1 MKAFLKFSLIF
12 MLGSCASSMNDNLNS
27 TLWMQTAAEYQAS
40 TMQTYNTALANVSRA
55 LNDKSWTAALEQTG
69 EVSELP
75 PAIILD
81 VDETVL
87 DNSAYEAKMIKEHGT
102 FTPQSWDNWVHL
114 QKAGAVPGAVDFI
127 NKVQE
132 MGVTAILLT
141 NRACEK
147 RQNSNAP
154 CPQEDDTIENLKKAG
169 IKNVSAETVLLK
181 NEKDD
186 WTSEKKSRRTFLAQK
201 YRIIMLFG
209 DDLGDFLA
217 DVKKNITPQQRAAL
231 VEQYAQ
237 NWGTKWFVL
246 PNPTYGSWYNV
257 LQAPREQYLQDY

>member
-1 MKAFLKFSLIF
+1 MKTFLKLFLIIT
-12 MLGSCASSMNDNLNS
+12 LSGCATSVHDNLNS
-27 TLWMQTAAEYQAS
+27 TLWMQTAAEYQANAL
-40 TMQTYNTALANVSRA
+40 QTYNNSLANIARA
-55 LNDKSWTAALEQTG
+55 LSDKSWTAATEQNG
-69 EVSELP
+69 EFSELP

-102 FTPQSWDNWVHL
+102 FSPQSWDEWVHL
-114 QKAGAVPGAVDFI
+114 QKAGSVPGAVDFI

-132 MGVTAILLT
+132 MGVTVILLT

-147 RQNSNAP
+147 RQNSDDP
-154 CPQEDDTIENLKKAG
+154 CPQEEDTIENLKKAG
-169 IKNVSAETVLLK
+169 IKEVSKETVLLK

-186 WTSEKKSRRTFLAQK
+186 WTSEKKSRRAFLAQK

-217 DVKKNITPQQRAAL
+217 DVKKNITPQQRADL
-231 VEQYAQ
+231 VNKYAQ
-237 NWGTKWFVL
+237 YWGSKWYVL

-257 LQAPREQYLQDY
+257 LQAPKEQYLKGY